1 MRGYP
6 ENLIDEEMKNV
17 KFWGKSSKK
26 SKGSK
31 GLPIV
36 VANLHSLDCF
46 NHTIKN
52 DLNTLY
58 MIRRDK
64 TLFLSGL
71 MVSFSSTH
79 KMSSYLVKLELY

>member
-1 MRGYP
+1 
-6 ENLIDEEMKNV
+6 MKNV
-17 KFWGKSSKK
+17 KFWGTSSKK

-31 GLPIV
+31 GLPFV

-58 MIRRDK
+58 MTRRDK
-64 TLFLSGL
+64 TLFSSGL